1 MLEATEFIATTTTL
15 KVVLWIETVVYL
27 GLGVYEL
34 LDDFHLKP
42 KPWAKIDGRYNAWI
56 LMQETIGHK
65 MHAAICFLLGFVALN
80 GVIESQV
87 SRFEIELIFLSFAL
101 LSGVIFSVLPPGRLA
116 VLTLLTKPEILL
128 QIAMYVFCAH
138 LIRPEVIALCVLL
151 NGWGLLVYFRK
162 HRLSIVP
169 FTYEQFREHIVQVED
184 SEMVAKVDK
193 AAGYRAEE
201 VVRTTGKARE

>member
-15 KVVLWIETVVYL
+15 KVVLWIETIVYL

-34 LDDFHLKP
+34 LDDFHIKP
-42 KPWAKIDGRYNAWI
+42 KPWVKIDGQVNAWI

-80 GVIESQV
+80 GVIEGQV
-87 SRFEIELIFLSFAL
+87 SRFEIELIFVSFAL

-116 VLTLLTKPEILL
+116 VVTLLTKPEILL
-128 QIAMYVFCAH
+128 QIAMYVFCAQ
-138 LIRPEVIALCVLL
+138 LIRPEIIGLCAFL

-162 HRLSIVP
+162 QRRSVVP
-169 FTYEQFREHIVQVED
+169 FTYAEFRKHLVRAED
-184 SEMVAKVDK
+184 SEMVARVDK
-193 AAGYRAEE
+193 AAGFQSESTASSASEPIR
-201 VVRTTGKARE
+201 

>member
-1 MLEATEFIATTTTL
+1 
-15 KVVLWIETVVYL
+15 
-27 GLGVYEL
+27 
-34 LDDFHLKP
+34 
-42 KPWAKIDGRYNAWI
+42 
-56 LMQETIGHK
+56 

-128 QIAMYVFCAH
+128 QVAMYVFCAQ
-138 LIRPEVIALCVLL
+138 LIRPEVIALCALL

-162 HRLSIVP
+162 HRRSIVP
-169 FTYEQFREHIVQVED
+169 FTYEQFRQHIVQVED

-193 AAGYRAEE
+193 AAGFRAEE
-201 VVRTTGKARE
+201 VIRSTGEAVE